1 MHAVLCREWK
11 SRVKGRDWY
20 DLIWFAAYH
29 PELHL
34 AHLEQR
40 MAQTGHWTVPA
51 PLTAEDLRDLITRRI
66 DKVDI
71 DQTRRE
77 VEPFVKDA
85 SVLAIWSKAFFLDVA
100 SRIKAV

>member
-1 MHAVLCREWK
+1 M
-11 SRVKGRDWY
+11 GRDLPTEITVVWRALS
-20 DLIWFAAYH
+20 DLVWFAAYH
-29 PELHL
+29 PELRL

-40 MAQTGHWTVPA
+40 MGQTGHWTGPA
-51 PLTAEDLRDLITRRI
+51 PLTAEALRDLMIQRI

-71 DQTRRE
+71 DQIRRE

-85 SVLAIWSKAFFLDVA
+85 SVLAIWSKEFFLDVA